1 MLFQNKYRNSWLAED
16 VVALLINKFV
26 GFQGQMLNI
35 NFIAQF
41 SFIYLHDD

>member
-16 VVALLINKFV
+16 VVALLINKLV

-41 SFIYLHDD
+41 IFIYLHDD